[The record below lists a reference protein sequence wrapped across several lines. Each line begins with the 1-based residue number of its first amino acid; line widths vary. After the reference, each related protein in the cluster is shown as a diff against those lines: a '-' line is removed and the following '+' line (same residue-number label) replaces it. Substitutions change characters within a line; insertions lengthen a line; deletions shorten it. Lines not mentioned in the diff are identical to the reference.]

1 MKQFFGLSQRGD
13 LKEAVRGLGNPQ
25 LIMLFSNG
33 KQFEAHVKELA
44 LLYPQVP
51 SIGCIGMAYD
61 TRIVQDGVAVLAFSD
76 GVTAAANVLEQASVM
91 PVKYID
97 RLKQDVQAVNGS
109 RKDTVCIDFCAGN
122 DACVLTTIYS
132 VLRDKGISLVG
143 GTGDAGMV
151 SANGRIYK
159 DAVAYALVKNNRGRV
174 KTYKENIYRQMGEQ
188 RFIASKTDSSR
199 YMLGALNGEPAKEV
213 YQRMLHVTEREIPTQ
228 TFKNPFGK
236 LNGDDICI
244 ISIKEVV
251 GNGLACFRQVNDS
264 DILMLLELGDY
275 KAVVKETIEKIQ
287 ADFPKLSAVFSVNC
301 LFRYKLFCQ
310 NHYMEEYLRE
320 MNALGRHAG
329 FVGYGEHYN
338 NRFVNQSMTCV
349 AFE

>member
-25 LIMLFSNG
+25 LIMLFSNSG
-33 KQFEAHVKELA
+33 QFETHVKELA

-159 DAVAYALVKNNRGRV
+159 DAVA
-174 KTYKENIYRQMGEQ
+174 
-188 RFIASKTDSSR
+188 
-199 YMLGALNGEPAKEV
+199 
-213 YQRMLHVTEREIPTQ
+213 
-228 TFKNPFGK
+228 
-236 LNGDDICI
+236 
-244 ISIKEVV
+244 
-251 GNGLACFRQVNDS
+251 
-264 DILMLLELGDY
+264 
-275 KAVVKETIEKIQ
+275 
-287 ADFPKLSAVFSVNC
+287 
-301 LFRYKLFCQ
+301 
-310 NHYMEEYLRE
+310 
-320 MNALGRHAG
+320 
-329 FVGYGEHYN
+329 
-338 NRFVNQSMTCV
+338 
-349 AFE
+349 